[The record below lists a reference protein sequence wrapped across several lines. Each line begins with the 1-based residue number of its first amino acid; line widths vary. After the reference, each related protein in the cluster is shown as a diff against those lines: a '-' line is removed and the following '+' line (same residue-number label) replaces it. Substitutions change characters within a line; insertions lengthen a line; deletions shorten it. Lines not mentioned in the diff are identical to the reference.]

1 MESLQSFLDAAG
13 LFLDN
18 LAQVQLQP
26 LGIALLLHTANL
38 VLRTRAWFRILA
50 AAYPATPIRWR
61 GVLGAYLAGVG
72 INAFAPARAGDVVKI
87 YAVRQRVPDS
97 TTPTIVSSLF
107 AETLIDMP
115 IALSLMTWAYAT
127 GRLPTLPDIPNAPA
141 FEWSFFARHQ
151 RATEIGLV
159 VLLFAVA
166 VGIRWLTRHVRAF
179 WQRVNQGLTI
189 VRTPGRYLR
198 QVGVPQGIGW
208 CCRLGTAYFL
218 LEAFNVEATIANAAL
233 VLVVG
238 SIATLLPFTPGGAGA
253 QQALLVVVLAGA
265 ASTSTLLAYSVGA
278 QAVTLVL
285 NLVLG
290 GASMLLL
297 FRGLHWR
304 EIVRTERAETSPPQP
319 RPQAPSA

>member
-1 MESLQSFLDAAG
+1 MESLQSFIDAAE

-18 LAQVQLQP
+18 LRDVQLQP
-26 LGIALLLHTANL
+26 LGVALLLHTANL
-38 VLRTRAWFRILA
+38 LLRTRAWFRILR
-50 AAYPATPIRWR
+50 AAYPGTAFRWR

-72 INAFAPARAGDVVKI
+72 INAFAPARGGDVVKV
-87 YAVRQRVPDS
+87 YAVRQRVPGS

-115 IALSLMTWAYAT
+115 IAIGLMTWAYTT

-151 RATEIGLV
+151 RETEIGLV
-159 VLLFAVA
+159 VLLFVVA
-166 VGIRWLTRHVRAF
+166 FGVRWLTRHVRAF

-189 VRTPGRYLR
+189 VRTPGRYVR

-208 CCRLGTAYFL
+208 CCRLGTAYFM

-238 SIATLLPFTPGGAGA
+238 SISTLLPFTPGGAGV

-278 QAVTLVL
+278 QALTLLL
-285 NLVLG
+285 NVVLG
-290 GASMLLL
+290 GASMFLL

-304 EIVRTERAETSPPQP
+304 EIVRRETARADAAQPQTP
-319 RPQAPSA
+319 AA